1 MTLTHRRAV
10 RHLIIGMATATAL
23 TACGTERDDGNAAG
37 DTPAVTGQADTAGQM
52 AGHMP
57 GMGSM
62 DSGMMAGGMMGGAA
76 MAEMEAHMRMMAGTS
91 ADSMQAMLPM
101 HRQMVANMLSRMNG
115 EMRQMNMAGD
125 AAWTATADS
134 LRQDLVRMPEL
145 SGQELRDLMPAHHTR
160 MTRLMQMHERMM
172 ADMRR

>member
-1 MTLTHRRAV
+1 MTLTHQRAV
-10 RHLIIGMATATAL
+10 RRLIIGVATATAL
-23 TACGTERDDGNAAG
+23 TACGTERDDRNAAA
-37 DTPAVTGQADTAGQM
+37 DTPAAAGQADTTGQM

-57 GMGSM
+57 GMGGM
-62 DSGMMAGGMMGGAA
+62 DSGMMGVAG
-76 MAEMEAHMRMMAGTS
+76 MAEMQAHMRMMAGTS

-125 AAWTATADS
+125 AAWTATVDS